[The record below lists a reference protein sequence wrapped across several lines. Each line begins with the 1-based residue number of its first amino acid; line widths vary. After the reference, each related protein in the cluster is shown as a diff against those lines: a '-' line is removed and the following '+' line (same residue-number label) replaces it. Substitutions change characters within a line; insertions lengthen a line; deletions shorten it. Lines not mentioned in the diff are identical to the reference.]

1 MTQPKKILIAPLNW
15 GLGHATR
22 CIPII
27 DELLRQGAEVI
38 LASDGAAL
46 ELLKKEYPHLPCHA
60 LPAYDIRYPFESMVL
75 SMAVQ
80 MPKILRGCLKEHF
93 WLNNFLKNNKID
105 VVISDNRFGFYNKK
119 VKSIFMTHQI
129 NIAAPFQFLVN
140 KINRYFIQK
149 FDVCWIP
156 DFETVPNLAG
166 QLSHFHKANSLEIQY
181 LGALSRMK
189 KYAIEKKYKAIIIL
203 SGPEPQRTIL
213 EKIIIEQL
221 QKEDVQSDLPPKPPL
236 PPKGGS
242 SQKEGNQ
249 LDSPPQSRL
258 GRDIVPP
265 YLLVRGVTI
274 NDGFELNYKN
284 IEIHNYLITKD
295 LNQKILESEVMIA
308 RSGYSTIM
316 DLVNLGMKA
325 ILIPTPGQTEQ
336 EYLATELMKNHI
348 FYSQTQSELNLKQA
362 FQAVENYKGFD
373 NFFSKNDTLPKI
385 ISELLKI

>member
-1 MTQPKKILIAPLNW
+1 MTQSKKILIAPLNW

-75 SMAVQ
+75 SMAIQ
-80 MPKILRGCLKEHF
+80 MPKILRGCIKEHF
-93 WLNNFLKNNKID
+93 WLNNFLKKNKID
-105 VVISDNRFGFYNKK
+105 IVISDNRFGFYNKSI
-119 VKSIFMTHQI
+119 KSIFMTHQI

-166 QLSHFHKANSLEIQY
+166 QLSHFHKANSLKIQY

-213 EKIIIEQL
+213 EKKIIEQL
-221 QKEDVQSDLPPKPPL
+221 QKEGNQNDLPP
-236 PPKGGS
+236 
-242 SQKEGNQ
+242 Q
-249 LDSPPQSRL
+249 
-258 GRDIVPP
+258 

-274 NDGFELNYKN
+274 NDGFELNCKN
-284 IEIHNYLITKD
+284 IEIHNYLTTKD
-295 LNQKILESEVMIA
+295 LNQKILESEVIVA
-308 RSGYSTIM
+308 RSGYSTVM

-336 EYLATELMKNHI
+336 EYLATELMKKHI
-348 FYSQTQSELNLKQA
+348 FYSQTQEDLNLKHA
-362 FQAVENYKGFD
+362 FIEVESYTGFD
-373 NFFSKNDTLPKI
+373 NFFYNNDILPKI

>member
-27 DELLRQGAEVI
+27 DELLSQGAEVI

-46 ELLKKEYPHLPCHA
+46 ELLKKEYPHLPYHA

-75 SMAVQ
+75 SMAFQ

-105 VVISDNRFGFYNKK
+105 IVISDNRFGFYNKK

-129 NIAAPFQFLVN
+129 NIAAPFQFIVN
-140 KINRYFIQK
+140 TINWYFIKK

-156 DFETVPNLAG
+156 DFENAPNLAG
-166 QLSHFHKANSLEIQY
+166 QLSHFEDDNSLKIQY

-189 KYAIEKKYKAIIIL
+189 KYAVEKQYKAIFVL

-213 EKIIIEQL
+213 EGKIIEQL
-221 QKEDVQSDLPPKPPL
+221 QKEST
-236 PPKGGS
+236 
-242 SQKEGNQ
+242 Q
-249 LDSPPQSRL
+249 LDAPPQ
-258 GRDIVPP
+258 
-265 YLLVRGVTI
+265 YLLIRGVTI
-274 NDGFELNYKN
+274 NDGFNINCKN
-284 IEIHNYLITKD
+284 IEIHNYLTTKG
-295 LNQKILESEVMIA
+295 LNQKILESEVMVA

-316 DLVNLGMKA
+316 DLVNLEMRA

-348 FYSQTQSELNLKQA
+348 FYSQMQDDLNLKHA
-362 FQAVENYKGFD
+362 FLEVNSYTGFD
-373 NFFSKNDTLPKI
+373 NFFSKNETLPKI

>member
-1 MTQPKKILIAPLNW
+1 MTQPKKVKKILIAPLNW

-75 SMAVQ
+75 SMAFQ
-80 MPKILRGCLKEHF
+80 MPKILRGCIKEHF
-93 WLNNFLKNNKID
+93 WLNNFLKKNKID
-105 VVISDNRFGFYNKK
+105 IVISDNRFGFYNNK

-129 NIAAPFQFLVN
+129 NIDTPFQLMVN
-140 KINRYFIQK
+140 KINHYFIKK

-156 DFETVPNLAG
+156 DFENTPNLAG
-166 QLSHFHKANSLEIQY
+166 QLSHFEGVNALTIQY
-181 LGALSRMK
+181 LGSLSRMK
-189 KYAIEKKYKAIIIL
+189 KYAVEKIYKAIFVL

-213 EKIIIEQL
+213 EGKIIEQIE
-221 QKEDVQSDLPPKPPL
+221 KNNFQS
-236 PPKGGS
+236 
-242 SQKEGNQ
+242 NV
-249 LDSPPQSRL
+249 PPQ
-258 GRDIVPP
+258 
-265 YLLVRGVTI
+265 YFLVRGVTI
-274 NDGFELNYKN
+274 DDGFEMNYKN
-284 IEIHNYLITKD
+284 IEIHNYLTTKD
-295 LNQKILESEVMIA
+295 LNQKILESEVMVA

-316 DLVNLGMKA
+316 DLVNLEMKA

-336 EYLATELMKNHI
+336 EYLATELMENHI
-348 FYSQTQSELNLKQA
+348 FFSQTQDDLNLKQA
-362 FQAVENYKGFD
+362 FHEVVNYKGFD
-373 NFFSKNDTLPKI
+373 NFFSENETLPKI